1 MDDAHGPTLTDVVLA
16 TGPGGTPQLEAVLG
30 TPAGSG
36 PWPGVVMVHEA
47 FGIDAVMR
55 RQVARMASAGYL
67 TLMPDLYTAGG
78 ARRCLVP
85 TFRAVAAG
93 QGRAFVDVEA
103 ARTRLASMAEC
114 TGRIGVLGFCMGG
127 AFALMTAPR
136 GFDASSANYARL
148 PAEPEEALAGACPVV
163 ASYGGSDPGLKG
175 TAAQLEGVLTR
186 LGVEHDVREYPG
198 AGHSFLNDA
207 EVGPR
212 VLRPLLRRV
221 ANIGPDPVAAA
232 DAWARIDAFF
242 AEHLGAPSTPGAS
255 TAPVA

>member
-16 TGPGGTPQLEAVLG
+16 TEVGGTPQLRAVLG
-30 TPAGSG
+30 TPAGAG

-47 FGIDAVMR
+47 FGVDAVMR
-55 RQVARMASAGYL
+55 RQVVRMASAGYL
-67 TLMPDLYTAGG
+67 TLMPDLFTAGG

-85 TFRAVAAG
+85 TMRAVSAG

-103 ARTRLASMAEC
+103 ARTRLAGMAGC

-127 AFALMTAPR
+127 GFALMTAPR
-136 GFDASSANYARL
+136 GFDAASANYARL
-148 PAEPEEALAGACPVV
+148 PGEPEQALAGACPVV
-163 ASYGGSDPGLKG
+163 ASYGGDDPGLKG

-212 VLRPLLRRV
+212 PLRPLLRRV
-221 ANIGPDPVAAA
+221 LHVGPDPVAAA
-232 DAWARIDAFF
+232 DAWRRIDAFF
-242 AEHLGAPSTPGAS
+242 ADHLGAQR
-255 TAPVA
+255 APAA